1 MRNLINLK
9 MNTKFNYDNS
19 IKFIL
24 VFLLSIFKTIIFI
37 SLIILYS
44 VNDVE
49 GKPTNQLDL
58 ATPIG
63 RLKAAIGSIFWLSFF
78 ASLVLR
84 IIFAWNLRNDEVF
97 RQTGLDVK
105 QYSIGFKFIPLIT
118 SILLITKS
126 LRDKISIGND
136 WTTRQL
142 ILKWKII
149 NFIKDLVVFLWLC
162 SIVLAIVSLI
172 LRFGLDNTMFEKFKE
187 VVIITIFVGI
197 FYFLIPF
204 YFLASYSLKI
214 YRLISKREKTY
225 WKSASYVF
233 FMPFFYFNAWKNVLR
248 LSKKLKIAENTLAG
262 QNEVEKQVINNKIS
276 RQFYQFTVVKNI
288 FHLIFLI
295 VFTTTMWLV
304 ITKNEILRN
313 TGVSLI
319 FFNLFN
325 ISTMTYLI
333 YIGPRYLAD
342 SVNMHSKRTSLILYI
357 LDIFVPIVSIYNLI
371 KYKQN
376 KTILV

>member
-1 MRNLINLK
+1 
-9 MNTKFNYDNS
+9 MNRKLNYDNS

-24 VFLLSIFKTIIFI
+24 IFLLSIFKTIIFI

-44 VNDVE
+44 VSDVD
-49 GKPTNQLDL
+49 GKPITRSSSQ
-58 ATPIG
+58 TPIE
-63 RLKAAIGSIFWLSFF
+63 RLNATMLAIFVGSLAF
-78 ASLVLR
+78 SLALR
-84 IIFAWNLRNDEVF
+84 TIFARNLRNDEVF
-97 RQTGLDVK
+97 KQSGLDVK

-118 SILLITKS
+118 SIVLITKS
-126 LRDKISIGND
+126 LNDKNPISND

-149 NFIKDLVVFLWLC
+149 NFIKDLVVFLWLS

-172 LRFGLDNTMFEKFKE
+172 LRSRTNNTMFEEFNE
-187 VVIITIFVGI
+187 VVIIIIFIGI

-214 YRLISKREKTY
+214 YRLINKREKTY
-225 WKSASYVF
+225 WESASYVF

-248 LSKKLKIAENTLAG
+248 LSKKLKITENTIAS
-262 QNEVEKQVINNKIS
+262 QNEVEKQVINNKII

-295 VFTTTMWLV
+295 VFTTTMWLF

-342 SVNMHSKRTSLILYI
+342 SVNIHSKRISLILYI
-357 LDIFVPIVSIYNLI
+357 LDIFIPTVSIYNLI

>member
-1 MRNLINLK
+1 MPNLINLK

-49 GKPTNQLDL
+49 GKPTTQLDL

-304 ITKNEILRN
+304 ITKNEIL
-313 TGVSLI
+313 L
-319 FFNLFN
+319 
-325 ISTMTYLI
+325 
-333 YIGPRYLAD
+333 
-342 SVNMHSKRTSLILYI
+342 
-357 LDIFVPIVSIYNLI
+357 
-371 KYKQN
+371 
-376 KTILV
+376 

>member
-44 VNDVE
+44 VNDVD

-357 LDIFVPIVSIYNLI
+357 LDIFVPTVSIYNLI

>member
-1 MRNLINLK
+1 
-9 MNTKFNYDNS
+9 MNRKFNYDNS

-24 VFLLSIFKTIIFI
+24 VFLLSIFKTIILVVAVILTSI
-37 SLIILYS
+37 SGVDGEQTIVS
-44 VNDVE
+44 DS
-49 GKPTNQLDL
+49 T
-58 ATPIG
+58 TPIG
-63 RLKAAIGSIFWLSFF
+63 RLKTTISGIFGLLFL
-78 ASLVLR
+78 ASLGLR
-84 IIFAWNLRNDEVF
+84 IFFAWNLRNDEVF
-97 RQTGLDVK
+97 KQTGLDVK
-105 QYSIGFKFIPLIT
+105 QYSIGFALIPLIT

-149 NFIKDLVVFLWLC
+149 NFIKDLVVLLWFS
-162 SIVLAIVSLI
+162 SIVLAVVSLI
-172 LRFGLDNTMFEKFKE
+172 LRSGTNNTMFEEFND

-214 YRLISKREKTY
+214 YRLINKREKTY
-225 WKSASYVF
+225 WESASYIF
-233 FMPFFYFNAWKNVLR
+233 FMPFFYFKAWKNVLR
-248 LSKKLKIAENTLAG
+248 LSKKLKIAENKLIS
-262 QNEVEKQVINNKIS
+262 QNEVEMQVINNKIS
-276 RQFYQFTVVKNI
+276 RQFCQFTMLKNI
-288 FHLIFLI
+288 FYLIFLI

-319 FFNLFN
+319 FYNLFN

-342 SVNMHSKRTSLILYI
+342 SVNMHSKRASLILYI
-357 LDIFVPIVSIYNLI
+357 LDVFVPTVSIYNLI

>member
-1 MRNLINLK
+1 MQ
-9 MNTKFNYDNS
+9 KFNYDNS
-19 IKFIL
+19 TKFIL
-24 VFLLSIFKTIIFI
+24 VFLLSIFKTIIFVI
-37 SLIILYS
+37 YIILTS
-44 VNDVE
+44 ISGVGDE
-49 GKPTNQLDL
+49 QTIGLDST
-58 ATPIG
+58 TPIG
-63 RLKAAIGSIFWLSFF
+63 RLKNTIIGIFGLLFLI
-78 ASLVLR
+78 SLGLR
-84 IIFAWNLRNDEVF
+84 IIFAQNLKNDEVF

-149 NFIKDLVVFLWLC
+149 NFIKDLVVLLWLS

-172 LRFGLDNTMFEKFKE
+172 LRFVLGNTMLEEFNEI
-187 VVIITIFVGI
+187 VLIIIFVGI

-214 YRLISKREKTY
+214 YRLINKRERTY

-233 FMPFFYFNAWKNVLR
+233 FMPFFYFKAWKNILR
-248 LSKKLKIAENTLAG
+248 LSKKLRIAENTLAS
-262 QNEVEKQVINNKIS
+262 QNETETQAINNKIS
-276 RQFYQFTVVKNI
+276 RQFYQFTIVKNI
-288 FHLIFLI
+288 FYLNFVI
-295 VFTTTMWLV
+295 VFTVTMSLA
-304 ITKNEILRN
+304 ITKNEIFRN
-313 TGVSLI
+313 PGVALI
-319 FFNLFN
+319 FFHLFN
-325 ISTMTYLI
+325 VSTMTYLI

-342 SVNMHSKRTSLILYI
+342 SVNINSKRTSLILYI

-376 KTILV
+376 RLFYLN

>member
-1 MRNLINLK
+1 
-9 MNTKFNYDNS
+9 MNKKFNYDNS
-19 IKFIL
+19 IKFIIL
-24 VFLLSIFKTIIFI
+24 FLLSIFKTIIFVVGVILTGI
-37 SLIILYS
+37 SGVDGEQTIGS
-44 VNDVE
+44 DS
-49 GKPTNQLDL
+49 T
-58 ATPIG
+58 TPIG
-63 RLKAAIGSIFWLSFF
+63 RLKTTISGIFGLLFL
-78 ASLVLR
+78 ASLGLR
-84 IIFAWNLRNDEVF
+84 IFFAWNLKNDEVF

-105 QYSIGFKFIPLIT
+105 QYSIGFALIPLIT

-149 NFIKDLVVFLWLC
+149 NFIKDLVVLLWLS

-172 LRFGLDNTMFEKFKE
+172 LRSSTNNTMFEEFND
-187 VVIITIFVGI
+187 VVIIIIFVGI

-214 YRLISKREKTY
+214 YRLINKREKTY
-225 WKSASYVF
+225 WESATYVF

-248 LSKKLKIAENTLAG
+248 LSKKLKITENKLTS
-262 QNEVEKQVINNKIS
+262 QNEVETQVINNKIS
-276 RQFYQFTVVKNI
+276 RQFYQFTIVKNI
-288 FHLIFLI
+288 FYLIFLI
-295 VFTTTMWLV
+295 IFTATMSLA
-304 ITKNEILRN
+304 ITKNEIFRN

-342 SVNMHSKRTSLILYI
+342 SVNMHSKRAWLILYI
-357 LDIFVPIVSIYNLI
+357 LDVFVPIVSIYNLI

>member
-1 MRNLINLK
+1 
-9 MNTKFNYDNS
+9 MNTKLNYDNS
-19 IKFIL
+19 TKFIIL
-24 VFLLSIFKTIIFI
+24 FLLSIFKTIIFVIYLILNSI
-37 SLIILYS
+37 SG
-44 VNDVE
+44 VGN
-49 GKPTNQLDL
+49 KPITLSDPQ
-58 ATPIG
+58 TPIE
-63 RLKAAIGSIFWLSFF
+63 RLNATMLAVFVFLLFSSLGLRIFF
-78 ASLVLR
+78 AR
-84 IIFAWNLRNDEVF
+84 NLRNDEVF

-126 LRDKISIGND
+126 FRDKISIGND

-149 NFIKDLVVFLWLC
+149 NFIKDLVVLLWLS

-172 LRFGLDNTMFEKFKE
+172 LRFGLGNTMFEGFNE
-187 VVIITIFVGI
+187 VVLIIIFVGI

-214 YRLISKREKTY
+214 YRLINKRERTY

-233 FMPFFYFNAWKNVLR
+233 FMPFFYFNAWKNILR
-248 LSKKLKIAENTLAG
+248 LSKKLRIAENTLAS
-262 QNEVEKQVINNKIS
+262 QNGTETQVINNKIS
-276 RQFYQFTVVKNI
+276 RQFYQFTIVKNI
-288 FHLIFLI
+288 FYLNFVI
-295 VFTTTMWLV
+295 VFTATISLA
-304 ITKNEILRN
+304 ITKSEIFRN
-313 TGVSLI
+313 PGVALI
-319 FFNLFN
+319 FFHLFN

-342 SVNMHSKRTSLILYI
+342 SVNMNSKRTSLILYI
-357 LDIFVPIVSIYNLI
+357 LDIFVPTVSIYNLI

>member
-1 MRNLINLK
+1 MRYLINLK
-9 MNTKFNYDNS
+9 MNRKFNYDNS

-24 VFLLSIFKTIIFI
+24 LFLLSIFKTIILVVAVILNSI
-37 SLIILYS
+37 SG
-44 VNDVE
+44 VNN
-49 GKPTNQLDL
+49 KPITWSGSQ
-58 ATPIG
+58 TPIE
-63 RLKAAIGSIFWLSFF
+63 RLNAIMLALFVGSFLFSLGLRIFF
-78 ASLVLR
+78 AWKLR
-84 IIFAWNLRNDEVF
+84 DDEVF
-97 RQTGLDVK
+97 QQTGLDVK
-105 QYSIGFKFIPLIT
+105 QYSIGFALIPLIT

-149 NFIKDLVVFLWLC
+149 NFIKDLVVLLWLS

-172 LRFGLDNTMFEKFKE
+172 LRFGLGNIMFEEFNE
-187 VVIITIFVGI
+187 IVIITIFVGI

-225 WKSASYVF
+225 WESASYVF

-248 LSKKLKIAENTLAG
+248 LSKKLRIAENKLTD
-262 QNEVEKQVINNKIS
+262 QNEVETQLINNKIS
-276 RQFYQFTVVKNI
+276 RQFYQFTIVKNI
-288 FHLIFLI
+288 FYLIFAI
-295 VFTTTMWLV
+295 IFTVTMSLA

-313 TGVSLI
+313 PGVTLI

-342 SVNMHSKRTSLILYI
+342 SVNINSKRTSIILYI

-371 KYKQN
+371 KYKQ

>member
-1 MRNLINLK
+1 

-44 VNDVE
+44 VNDVD

-149 NFIKDLVVFLWLC
+149 NFIKDLVVFLWLS

>member
-1 MRNLINLK
+1 MRYLINLK

-24 VFLLSIFKTIIFI
+24 VFLLSILK
-37 SLIILYS
+37 IILL
-44 VNDVE
+44 VIFAFLINITGVDDRQTT
-49 GKPTNQLDL
+49 GLDL
-58 ATPIG
+58 STPIG
-63 RLKAAIGSIFWLSFF
+63 RLKAAIGGIFWLLVF

-84 IIFAWNLRNDEVF
+84 IIFAWKLRDDEVF

-105 QYSIGFKFIPLIT
+105 QYSIGFTLIPLLT

-149 NFIKDLVVFLWLC
+149 NFIKDLVVFLWLS
-162 SIVLAIVSLI
+162 SIVLAVVSLI
-172 LRFGLDNTMFEKFKE
+172 LRSRTNNTMFEEFND

-214 YRLISKREKTY
+214 YRLINKREKTY

-342 SVNMHSKRTSLILYI
+342 SVNIHSKRTSLILYI

>member
-24 VFLLSIFKTIIFI
+24 VFLLSIFKTIIFV

>member
-136 WTTRQL
+136 WTTGQL

-248 LSKKLKIAENTLAG
+248 LSKKLKIAENTLAS
-262 QNEVEKQVINNKIS
+262 QNKVEKQVINNKIS

-357 LDIFVPIVSIYNLI
+357 LDIFVPTVSIYNLI

>member
-44 VNDVE
+44 VNDVD

-149 NFIKDLVVFLWLC
+149 NFIKDLVVFLWLS

>member
-1 MRNLINLK
+1 
-9 MNTKFNYDNS
+9 MNRKLNYDNS

-24 VFLLSIFKTIIFI
+24 IFLLSIFKTIIFI

-44 VNDVE
+44 VSDVD
-49 GKPTNQLDL
+49 GKPITRSSSQ
-58 ATPIG
+58 TPIE
-63 RLKAAIGSIFWLSFF
+63 RLNATMLAIFVGSLAF
-78 ASLVLR
+78 SLALR
-84 IIFAWNLRNDEVF
+84 TIFARNLRNDEVF
-97 RQTGLDVK
+97 KQSGLDVK

-118 SILLITKS
+118 SIVLITKS
-126 LRDKISIGND
+126 LKDKNPIGND

-149 NFIKDLVVFLWLC
+149 NFVKDLVVLFWLS
-162 SIVLAIVSLI
+162 SILLAIVSLI
-172 LRFGLDNTMFEKFKE
+172 HYLRFGPDNTMFEKFKE
-187 VVIITIFVGI
+187 VAIIIIFIGV
-197 FYFLIPF
+197 FYCLIPF
-204 YFLASYSLKI
+204 YFLGSYSLKI
-214 YRLISKREKTY
+214 YRLISEREKTY

-248 LSKKLKIAENTLAG
+248 LSKKLKIAENTLAS

-276 RQFYQFTVVKNI
+276 RQFYQFTVIKNI

-295 VFTTTMWLV
+295 VFTTTMSLV
-304 ITKNEILRN
+304 ITKNEIVHN
-313 TGVSLI
+313 PAVSVIL
-319 FFNLFN
+319 FNLFN

-357 LDIFVPIVSIYNLI
+357 LDIFVPTVSIYNLI

>member
-1 MRNLINLK
+1 
-9 MNTKFNYDNS
+9 MNRKFNYDNS

-24 VFLLSIFKTIIFI
+24 IFLLSIFKTIIFVVGVILTSI
-37 SLIILYS
+37 SS
-44 VNDVE
+44 VDGE
-49 GKPTNQLDL
+49 QTIELDST
-58 ATPIG
+58 TPIG
-63 RLKAAIGSIFWLSFF
+63 RLKTTISGIFLLLVL

-84 IIFAWNLRNDEVF
+84 IIFARNLRNDEVF

-149 NFIKDLVVFLWLC
+149 NFIKDLVVLLWLS

-172 LRFGLDNTMFEKFKE
+172 LRFALGNTMFEGFNE
-187 VVIITIFVGI
+187 IVLIIIFVGI

-214 YRLISKREKTY
+214 YRLINKRERTY

-233 FMPFFYFNAWKNVLR
+233 FMPFFYFNAWKNILR
-248 LSKKLKIAENTLAG
+248 LSKKLRIAENTLAN
-262 QNEVEKQVINNKIS
+262 QNEAETQVINNKIS
-276 RQFYQFTVVKNI
+276 RQFYQFTIVKNI
-288 FHLIFLI
+288 FYLNFVI
-295 VFTTTMWLV
+295 VFAVTMSLA
-304 ITKNEILRN
+304 ITKNEIFRN
-313 TGVSLI
+313 PGVALI
-319 FFNLFN
+319 FFHLFN
-325 ISTMTYLI
+325 VSTMTYLI

-342 SVNMHSKRTSLILYI
+342 SVNINSKRSSLILYI

-371 KYKQN
+371 KYKHKQN

>member
-44 VNDVE
+44 VNDVD

-149 NFIKDLVVFLWLC
+149 NFIKDLVVFLWLS

-342 SVNMHSKRTSLILYI
+342 SVNMHSKRISLILYI

>member
-44 VNDVE
+44 VNDVD

-149 NFIKDLVVFLWLC
+149 NFIKDLVVFLWLS

-233 FMPFFYFNAWKNVLR
+233 FMPFFYFNAWKNILR

-342 SVNMHSKRTSLILYI
+342 SVNMHSKRISLILYI

>member
-1 MRNLINLK
+1 
-9 MNTKFNYDNS
+9 MNRKFNYDNS

-24 VFLLSIFKTIIFI
+24 IFLLSIFKTIIFVVGVILTSI
-37 SLIILYS
+37 SGVDGEQATGS
-44 VNDVE
+44 DS
-49 GKPTNQLDL
+49 T
-58 ATPIG
+58 TPIG
-63 RLKAAIGSIFWLSFF
+63 RLKTTISGIFGLLFL
-78 ASLVLR
+78 ASLGLR
-84 IIFAWNLRNDEVF
+84 VFFAWNLRNDEVF

-126 LRDKISIGND
+126 FRDKISIGND

-149 NFIKDLVVFLWLC
+149 NFIKDLVVLLWLS

-172 LRFGLDNTMFEKFKE
+172 LRFALGNTMFEGFNE
-187 VVIITIFVGI
+187 IVLIIIFVGI

-214 YRLISKREKTY
+214 YRLINKREKTY
-225 WKSASYVF
+225 WESASYVF

-248 LSKKLKIAENTLAG
+248 LSKKLKIAENTLAN
-262 QNEVEKQVINNKIS
+262 QNEAETQAINNKIS
-276 RQFYQFTVVKNI
+276 RQFYQFTIVKNI
-288 FHLIFLI
+288 FYLNFVI
-295 VFTTTMWLV
+295 VFAVTMSLA
-304 ITKNEILRN
+304 ITKNEIFRN
-313 TGVSLI
+313 PGVALI
-319 FFNLFN
+319 FFHLFN
-325 ISTMTYLI
+325 VSTMTYFI

-342 SVNMHSKRTSLILYI
+342 SVNINSKRTSLILYI

>member
-149 NFIKDLVVFLWLC
+149 NFIKDLVVFLWLS

>member
-1 MRNLINLK
+1 
-9 MNTKFNYDNS
+9 MNTKLNYDNS
-19 IKFIL
+19 TKFIIL
-24 VFLLSIFKTIIFI
+24 FLLSIFKTIIFVIYLILNSI
-37 SLIILYS
+37 SG
-44 VNDVE
+44 VGN
-49 GKPTNQLDL
+49 KPITLSDPQ
-58 ATPIG
+58 TPIE
-63 RLKAAIGSIFWLSFF
+63 RLNATMLAVFVVLLFSSLGLRIFF
-78 ASLVLR
+78 AR
-84 IIFAWNLRNDEVF
+84 NLMNDEVF

-149 NFIKDLVVFLWLC
+149 NFIKDLVVLLWLS

-172 LRFGLDNTMFEKFKE
+172 LRFVLGNTMLEEFNE
-187 VVIITIFVGI
+187 VVLIIIFVGI

-214 YRLISKREKTY
+214 YRLINKREKTY
-225 WKSASYVF
+225 WESASYVF
-233 FMPFFYFNAWKNVLR
+233 FMPFFYFNAWKNILR
-248 LSKKLKIAENTLAG
+248 LSKKLKIRENTLAS
-262 QNEVEKQVINNKIS
+262 QNEVKTQVINNQIS
-276 RQFYQFTVVKNI
+276 RQFYQFTIVKNI
-288 FHLIFLI
+288 FYLNFVI
-295 VFTTTMWLV
+295 VFTVTISLA
-304 ITKNEILRN
+304 ITKSEIFRN
-313 TGVSLI
+313 PGVALI
-319 FFNLFN
+319 FFHLFN
-325 ISTMTYLI
+325 VSTMTYLI

-342 SVNMHSKRTSLILYI
+342 SVNINSKRTSLILYI

>member
-44 VNDVE
+44 VNDVD

-149 NFIKDLVVFLWLC
+149 NFIKDLVVFLWLS

-233 FMPFFYFNAWKNVLR
+233 FMPFFYFNAWKNILR

>member
-357 LDIFVPIVSIYNLI
+357 LDIFIPTVSIYNLI

-376 KTILV
+376 KAILV

>member
-1 MRNLINLK
+1 

-24 VFLLSIFKTIIFI
+24 LFLLSIFKTIIFI
-37 SLIILYS
+37 AIIILS
-44 VNDVE
+44 GINGVD
-49 GKPTNQLDL
+49 GKPTTGADST
-58 ATPIG
+58 TPG
-63 RLKAAIGSIFWLSFF
+63 RPNNTLLLIFIGSFVLSL
-78 ASLVLR
+78 ALR
-84 IIFAWNLRNDEVF
+84 IIFVWNLRNDEVF
-97 RQTGLDVK
+97 KQSGLDVK
-105 QYSIGFKFIPLIT
+105 QYLNGFKFIPLIT
-118 SILLITKS
+118 SIVLITKP

-149 NFIKDLVVFLWLC
+149 NFVKDLVVLLWFS

-172 LRFGLDNTMFEKFKE
+172 LSLGADNTMFEKFNE
-187 VVIITIFVGI
+187 VAIIIIFVGI

-214 YRLISKREKTY
+214 YRLISKRERTY

-248 LSKKLKIAENTLAG
+248 VSKKLKIRENTLES
-262 QNEVEKQVINNKIS
+262 QNEVKTQAINNKIS
-276 RQFYQFTVVKNI
+276 RQFYQFTIVKNI
-288 FHLIFLI
+288 FYLIFVI
-295 VFTTTMWLV
+295 VFTVTMSLV

-313 TGVSLI
+313 TGFTLVLYH
-319 FFNLFN
+319 LFN
-325 ISTMTYLI
+325 ISTMTYLL

>member
-204 YFLASYSLKI
+204 YFLAFYSLKI

>member
-78 ASLVLR
+78 ASLFLR

>member
-1 MRNLINLK
+1 
-9 MNTKFNYDNS
+9 MNRKFNYDNS

-24 VFLLSIFKTIIFI
+24 LFLLSIFKTIILVVAVILNSI
-37 SLIILYS
+37 SG
-44 VNDVE
+44 VNN
-49 GKPTNQLDL
+49 KPITWSGSQ
-58 ATPIG
+58 TPIE
-63 RLKAAIGSIFWLSFF
+63 RLNAIMLALFVGSFLFSLGLRIFF
-78 ASLVLR
+78 AWKLR
-84 IIFAWNLRNDEVF
+84 DDEVF
-97 RQTGLDVK
+97 KQTGLDVK
-105 QYSIGFKFIPLIT
+105 QYSIGFALIPLIT

-149 NFIKDLVVFLWLC
+149 NFVKDLVVLLWLS

-172 LRFGLDNTMFEKFKE
+172 LRFGLGNTMFQEFNE
-187 VVIITIFVGI
+187 VVIIIIFVGI

-204 YFLASYSLKI
+204 YFLVSYSLKI

-225 WKSASYVF
+225 WESASYVF
-233 FMPFFYFNAWKNVLR
+233 FMPFFYLNAWKNVLR
-248 LSKKLKIAENTLAG
+248 LSKKLKIAENTLAS
-262 QNEVEKQVINNKIS
+262 QNEVETQVINNKIS
-276 RQFYQFTVVKNI
+276 RQFYQFTIVKNI
-288 FHLIFLI
+288 FYLIFVI
-295 VFTTTMWLV
+295 IFTVTMSLA

-313 TGVSLI
+313 PGVTLI

-342 SVNMHSKRTSLILYI
+342 SVNINSKRTSLILYI

-371 KYKQN
+371 KYK
-376 KTILV
+376 

>member
-371 KYKQN
+371 EYKQN

>member
-1 MRNLINLK
+1 MRNLINLR

-44 VNDVE
+44 VNDVD

-149 NFIKDLVVFLWLC
+149 NFIKDLVVFLWLS